1 MKVYVNDMEVV
12 VFEGATVQDAL
23 NKYAALMLI
32 KGRSGRTGDRS
43 HSVRPGSSGGVQGYP
58 GNSGRTGQKAH
69 DTPGRE
75 GPGVHESKG
84 NLDYSREGAKD
95 IRSREG
101 LKVYDSYGNPVM
113 AGGSLSEND
122 RIYVEVDRKNKG
134 NS

>member
-32 KGRSGRTGDRS
+32 KGRSGK
-43 HSVRPGSSGGVQGYP
+43 
-58 GNSGRTGQKAH
+58 TGQKAH

-95 IRSREG
+95 IRSRKG
-101 LKVYDSYGNPVM
+101 LKVYDNYGNPVM

-122 RIYVEVDRKNKG
+122 RIFVEVDRKNKG
-134 NS
+134 NSEK